1 MNWINENTIILGLI
15 ALERIILIYI
25 GYRIIKHLIKYGI
38 NYFYERKSGEQIAI
52 YDESNEYHKI
62 ELTREEL
69 DEISIA
75 LKARIDD
82 ISQKIEEAH
91 TPEAKEVLAK
101 ILQDCITAQKQTT
114 YAGQPEKYQY
124 REGR

>member
-1 MNWINENTIILGLI
+1 MNWVDESTIILGLM
-15 ALERIILIYI
+15 ALEQIILIYI
-25 GYRIIKHLIKYGI
+25 GYRIIRHLIKYGI
-38 NYFYERKSGEQIAI
+38 NYFYEKKSGEQTSI
-52 YDESNEYHKI
+52 YDGSNEHYKI

-82 ISQKIEEAH
+82 MSQKIEETQ
-91 TPEAKEVLAK
+91 TPEARRVLTE
-101 ILQDCITAQKQTT
+101 ILQNCITAQKQTT

-124 REGR
+124 REDR